1 MFAIASILLGIAV
14 AIAID
19 AAPQLWKSGMQSLL
33 AGPWATA
40 RRLHLPDS
48 QIEFYLRAWI
58 VLLVAN
64 IIVVGVAGG
73 MLLLASV
80 LTLLL
85 LALPRWGLHA
95 ALVRQKRILRDQM
108 VACAIGMSNSARAGQ
123 SLVQGL
129 EEVAAA
135 TPAPL
140 GIELRRIVDQ
150 YSLGLPLSQAL
161 QDARRRLDIDS
172 FTMFASTLNIS
183 LQRGGRVT
191 ESLERISRSLRENQR
206 IEQKLE
212 SQTASGW
219 RVVLILVAFPFL
231 FLLGFWWLYPVGTL
245 LLFNTI
251 LGQFVLI
258 MIIGLIV
265 ASLWWSRRILSID
278 I

>member
-1 MFAIASILLGIAV
+1 MLAVASILFGAAV
-14 AIAID
+14 AIAVD
-19 AAPQLWKSGMQSLL
+19 SAPQLWKSGMQRFL
-33 AGPWATA
+33 AGPWESA
-40 RRLHLPDS
+40 RRLHLPNS
-48 QIEFYLRAWI
+48 QIEFYLRAWA
-58 VLLVAN
+58 VLLVVN
-64 IIVVGVAGG
+64 LLTVGLVGG
-73 MLLLASV
+73 MLLLAAV

-85 LALPRWGLHA
+85 LALPRWVLRL

-108 VACAIGMSNSARAGQ
+108 VGCAVAMSNAARAGQ

-129 EEVAAA
+129 EEVATA

-150 YSLGLPLSQAL
+150 YSLGLPLSQTL

-183 LQRGGRVT
+183 LRRGGRVT

-206 IEQKLE
+206 IERKLE

-219 RVVLILVAFPFL
+219 RVVMILVAFPFL
-231 FLLGFWWLYPVGTL
+231 FLLAFCWLYPEGTL
-245 LLFNTI
+245 LLFNSV
-251 LGQFVLI
+251 LGQLVLI
-258 MIIGLIV
+258 VIIGLIV
-265 ASLWWSRRILSID
+265 ASLWWSRRILAID

>member
-1 MFAIASILLGIAV
+1 
-14 AIAID
+14 
-19 AAPQLWKSGMQSLL
+19 
-33 AGPWATA
+33 
-40 RRLHLPDS
+40 
-48 QIEFYLRAWI
+48 
-58 VLLVAN
+58 
-64 IIVVGVAGG
+64 
-73 MLLLASV
+73 
-80 LTLLL
+80 
-85 LALPRWGLHA
+85 
-95 ALVRQKRILRDQM
+95 
-108 VACAIGMSNSARAGQ
+108 
-123 SLVQGL
+123 
-129 EEVAAA
+129 
-135 TPAPL
+135 
-140 GIELRRIVDQ
+140 
-150 YSLGLPLSQAL
+150 
-161 QDARRRLDIDS
+161 
-172 FTMFASTLNIS
+172 MFASTLNIS

-265 ASLWWSRRILSID
+265 ASLWWSRRILSIH